1 MHVIMLS
8 NACNHRYQ
16 VKKTP
21 EEIEREIKAQEAELQ
36 KLLQESVGFV
46 VFFRIANLCLFS
58 NVSNFEKADCSI
70 FALSVSRLVG
80 VTINFFNIYRHT
92 SLFLT

>member
-1 MHVIMLS
+1 MHVIMLSNECDHRYPMHVIMLS
-8 NACNHRYQ
+8 NACINHRYQ

-46 VFFRIANLCLFS
+46 VFFRIFLSFS
-58 NVSNFEKADCSI
+58 LHSTD
-70 FALSVSRLVG
+70 
-80 VTINFFNIYRHT
+80 
-92 SLFLT
+92 